1 MGNIKLNWSCFSS
14 ILKKK
19 TFWFFLIFFSIY
31 FLNWQVFLGF
41 DQSIIEIQI
50 LFDLL
55 RTGLGLLLF
64 TIPGIIIFRSVYQ
77 DSRLGSAISIG
88 FSFSFLIVDILG
100 LIARAG
106 HLSFDFVR
114 YGFTIIAGISGLI
127 YFGCLSSEAGSDKNV
142 GKENEL
148 VWALFLLVPIVCS
161 ALVALKPTFSLNNG
175 DDLTYLAYLTR
186 WQHSDGM
193 AFQEMFYGT
202 QYREP
207 ARFLF
212 SLIPMGWAIIA
223 ELSGLH
229 GILLLDGYLQ
239 FFLPIISI
247 IGLYELARN
256 LKFSVKT
263 SSISVLI
270 HILSF
275 MILFDPN
282 FQPGN
287 IFFTLLDQ
295 DKAVAAFLI
304 VPAFFLV
311 TIRYMKNH
319 SMMNLLL
326 FLLVGISLS
335 LAHPIIL
342 TYALIIIGVWC
353 VLELYPKM
361 KYKELIAVLC
371 LAIILLLPHL
381 YSMIIDRTIESVRP
395 YSLEEAETYD
405 YFHEIATVIEG
416 TPFYGFNPNMFKI
429 RKIMGIEVFQLN
441 FFLRWILL
449 LFAIP
454 MTIFGVMNFRKSLSA
469 RFILGN
475 MFLLA
480 MAGIP
485 YTGWLLGYIVTPRML
500 WRVPWLYPFGIGIVF
515 VFHQTLSIFTRY
527 KDNKSFVQ
535 FFRSDKHSL
544 FLLCGLS
551 LITIIL
557 VIPSWFKTF
566 KSYRIELSEIKQL
579 LTVGELLEQSI
590 LEDSIGVAPEP
601 YNSVLPGLVS
611 HWNVISYRG
620 GAPISVNYFL
630 TANEKLIRKRAI
642 NDLFSADV
650 SSQRKLKLLR
660 QYKVDYIFYPFEFE
674 KDFFLETQYPECFK
688 PTASTSD
695 FGVIQVIPDE
705 CIK

>member
-1 MGNIKLNWSCFSS
+1 MGIKKFNWSCLSS
-14 ILKKK
+14 LLKKK
-19 TFWFFLIFFSIY
+19 SFWFFLSFFSLY
-31 FLNWQVFLGF
+31 FLDWQVFLDF

-88 FSFSFLIVDILG
+88 FSLSFLIVDILG

-114 YGFTIIAGISGLI
+114 FGFITITGISGLI
-127 YFGCLSSEAGSDKNV
+127 FFGYLSSGGESNRKA

-148 VWALFLLVPIVCS
+148 VWVLFLLVPIVCS

-212 SLIPMGWAIIA
+212 SLIPMGWAMVA
-223 ELSGLH
+223 EFSGLH
-229 GILLLDGYLQ
+229 GILLLDGYFQ

-247 IGLYELARN
+247 IGLYELARS
-256 LKFSVKT
+256 LKFSVKI
-263 SSISVLI
+263 SLISVLI
-270 HILSF
+270 HIISF
-275 MILFDPN
+275 MVLFDPN

-311 TIRYMKNH
+311 TIRYLNNH
-319 SMMNLLL
+319 SMKNLLF

-342 TYALIIIGVWC
+342 IYTLIIIGVWC
-353 VLELYPKM
+353 VLGLYPEK
-361 KYKELIAVLC
+361 KYKELIAVVC
-371 LAIILLLPHL
+371 LAIILMLPHL
-381 YSMIIDRTIESVRP
+381 YSMVIDRNIESVRP
-395 YSLEEAETYD
+395 YTLEAAESYD

-429 RKIMGIEVFQLN
+429 RKIMGFEVIQLN
-441 FFLRWILL
+441 FFLRWIFL

-454 MTIFGVMNFRKSLSA
+454 MTIFGAINFRKSLSA

-515 VFHQTLSIFTRY
+515 VFHQTISIFTSL
-527 KDNKSFVQ
+527 KNKKSFVP
-535 FFRSDKHSL
+535 FFRSDKLAL

-551 LITIIL
+551 LVTIIL
-557 VIPSWFKTF
+557 VIPGWLKTF
-566 KSYRIELSEIKQL
+566 TSYRIELSEIKQL
-579 LTVGELLEQSI
+579 LTVGEVLEQSI
-590 LEDSIGVAPEP
+590 PEDSIGAAPEP

-620 GAPISVNYFL
+620 GAPISINYFL
-630 TANEKLIRKRAI
+630 TTNEKLIRKRAI

-660 QYKVDYIFYPFEFE
+660 QYKVSYVFYPLEME
-674 KDFFLETQYPECFK
+674 KDFFLKTQYPKCFK

-695 FGVIQVIPDE
+695 FGVYQVIPNE
-705 CIK
+705 CFK